1 MDTVPSTVMNLIDW
15 ALKWGI
21 SREAIADFK
30 HQVGLDGD
38 LANSN
43 ATTESGAQQRVRL
56 EAASLGIML
65 WRNNVGA
72 TMDQNDRLIRYG
84 LANDSKAMNT
94 RIKSADLIGIR
105 PDGQFVSR
113 EIKKPGWRYTGTPRE
128 EAQLR
133 WANLILA
140 SGGDAAF
147 ATGEGTL

>member
-1 MDTVPSTVMNLIDW
+1 MNLTDW

-38 LANSN
+38 LANSD

-56 EAASLGIML
+56 EAAGQGILL

-72 TMDQNDRLIRYG
+72 TMDQTDRLIRYG
-84 LANDSKAMNT
+84 LANDTKAMNT
-94 RIKSADLIGIR
+94 RVKSADLIGIR
-105 PDGQFVSR
+105 PNGQFVSR
-113 EIKKPGWRYTGTPRE
+113 EIKAPGWHYTGTPRE
-128 EAQLR
+128 MAQLR
-133 WANLILA
+133 WANIILA
-140 SGGDAAF
+140 HGGDAGF